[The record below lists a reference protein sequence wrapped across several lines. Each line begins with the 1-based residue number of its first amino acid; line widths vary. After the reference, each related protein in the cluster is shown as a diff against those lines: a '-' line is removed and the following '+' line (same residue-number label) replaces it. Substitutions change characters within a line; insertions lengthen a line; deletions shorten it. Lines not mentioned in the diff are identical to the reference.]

1 VALTTVSN
9 VKVVHATQYGTGSMG
24 GCVVVEPD
32 VGNYG
37 DVYTPGKVSSIGLEH
52 IKELEPPAVF

>member
-1 VALTTVSN
+1 
-9 VKVVHATQYGTGSMG
+9 MG
-24 GCVVVEPD
+24 GCVVVESD

-37 DVYTPGKVSSIGLEH
+37 DVYTPGKGQLYGLEH